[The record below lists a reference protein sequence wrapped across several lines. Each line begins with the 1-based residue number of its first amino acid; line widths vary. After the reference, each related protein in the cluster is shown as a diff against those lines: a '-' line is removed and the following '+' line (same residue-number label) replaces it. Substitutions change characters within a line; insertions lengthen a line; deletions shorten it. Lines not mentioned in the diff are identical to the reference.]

1 MAGEERIRE
10 IKAEQCVRGDETV
23 SGSLKR
29 EKTAVITLIGMAIML
44 IAVAVK
50 AVTSSMIAAAAI
62 HVAGLA
68 CFFIIEGIEKTPD
81 SESGLSFKR
90 FFSDLKKPGVI
101 PLILFILVLSP
112 AEMLLSKAVFGS
124 AYIDHVLGRT
134 NVPSLDQFP
143 LLLFSQIVSV
153 LGEEIEY
160 RAFFVGKGMKRF
172 SFWPVAVTDA
182 ILFAAAH
189 YATGAMGI
197 VAWDL
202 GFIFI
207 DAVLFAI
214 LYRKTG
220 NCLISFVPHFLNN
233 MIGFF
238 LVPYL
243 FG

>member
-1 MAGEERIRE
+1 MFTSWKKD
-10 IKAEQCVRGDETV
+10 KA
-23 SGSLKR
+23 
-29 EKTAVITLIGMAIML
+29 AVITLLGMAVMI

-50 AVTSSMIAAAAI
+50 AATGSLLAAAAI
-62 HVAGLA
+62 HIAGLA
-68 CFFIIEGIEKTPD
+68 CFFTVEGIEKTPD

-101 PLILFILVLSP
+101 PLILLMLVLTL

-124 AYIDHVLGRT
+124 AYVEHVLGRV
-134 NVPSLDQFP
+134 NVPGLDQLP
-143 LLLFSQIVSV
+143 LLLFNQIVSV
-153 LGEEIEY
+153 LGEEIEF

-172 SFWPVAVTDA
+172 SCWPVAIAGAV
-182 ILFAAAH
+182 LFAAVH
-189 YATGAMGI
+189 YAAGPAGI

-202 GFIFI
+202 GAIFI
-207 DAVLFAI
+207 DAILFAI

-220 NCLISFVPHFLNN
+220 NCLVSFIPHFLSN

-238 LVPYL
+238 LVPVL

>member
-1 MAGEERIRE
+1 MFESMKKDKSAI
-10 IKAEQCVRGDETV
+10 
-23 SGSLKR
+23 
-29 EKTAVITLIGMAIML
+29 ITLVGMAVMA
-44 IAVAVK
+44 IAIAVK
-50 AVTSSMIAAAAI
+50 AATGSALAAAVI
-62 HVAGLA
+62 HAAGLA
-68 CFFIIEGIEKTPD
+68 GFFIVEGIEKTPD

-101 PLILFILVLSP
+101 PLILLMLVLSP

-124 AYIDHVLGRT
+124 SYVEHVLGRID
-134 NVPSLDQFP
+134 VPGLDQLP
-143 LLLFSQIVSV
+143 LLLFTQVVSV
-153 LGEEIEY
+153 LGEEIEF

-172 SFWPVAVTDA
+172 SFWPVAIAGAV
-182 ILFAAAH
+182 LFAAAH
-189 YATGAMGI
+189 YAAGPAGI

-202 GFIFI
+202 GAIFI
-207 DAVLFAI
+207 DAILFAI

-238 LVPYL
+238 LVPVL

>member
-1 MAGEERIRE
+1 ML
-10 IKAEQCVRGDETV
+10 D
-23 SGSLKR
+23 SLK
-29 EKTAVITLIGMAIML
+29 KNKSAVITFIGMAVML

-50 AVTSSMIAAAAI
+50 AATASVIAAAAI

-81 SESGLSFKR
+81 AESGLSFKR

-101 PLILFILVLSP
+101 LLLLIMLVLSP

-124 AYIDHVLGRT
+124 AYIDHVLGRI
-134 NVPSLDQFP
+134 NVPGLDQLP
-143 LLLFSQIVSV
+143 LLLLSQIVSV

-172 SFWPVAVTDA
+172 PFWPVAIVGA
-182 ILFAAAH
+182 LLFAAAH
-189 YATGAMGI
+189 FAAGPAGI

-202 GFIFI
+202 SGIFV
-207 DAVLFAI
+207 DAILFAI

-220 NCLISFVPHFLNN
+220 NCLISFIPHFLNN

-238 LVPYL
+238 LVPVI

>member
-1 MAGEERIRE
+1 MPDASKKDN
-10 IKAEQCVRGDETV
+10 IK
-23 SGSLKR
+23 L
-29 EKTAVITLIGMAIML
+29 ITLLGMAAMI

-50 AVTSSMIAAAAI
+50 AATSSMIAAAAI

-101 PLILFILVLSP
+101 PLILFMLVLTP
-112 AEMLLSKAVFGS
+112 AQMLLSKAVFGR
-124 AYIDHVLGRT
+124 AYIDHVLGRV
-134 NVPSLDQFP
+134 NMPGLDQLP
-143 LLLFSQIVSV
+143 LLFNQTVAV
-153 LGEEIEY
+153 LGEEIEF
-160 RAFFVGKGMKRF
+160 RAFFVGKGMKHF
-172 SFWPVAVTDA
+172 PFWPLTAVSA
-182 ILFAAAH
+182 VLFAAAH
-189 YATGAMGI
+189 FVTGAPGI

-202 GFIFI
+202 GGILI
-207 DAVLFAI
+207 DAILFAI

-238 LVPYL
+238 LVPIL

>member
-1 MAGEERIRE
+1 M
-10 IKAEQCVRGDETV
+10 KAIH
-23 SGSLKR
+23 
-29 EKTAVITLIGMAIML
+29 KTDKSVILTILGMAVMI

-50 AVTSSMIAAAAI
+50 AATSSMIAAAVI
-62 HVAGLA
+62 HIAGLA

-101 PLILFILVLSP
+101 PLILFMILLSP

-124 AYIDHVLGRT
+124 AYVDHVLGRV
-134 NVPSLDQFP
+134 NLPGLDQLP
-143 LLLFSQIVSV
+143 LLLFNQIVSV
-153 LGEEIEY
+153 LGEEIEF

-172 SFWPVAVTDA
+172 SFWPVAVA
-182 ILFAAAH
+182 SAVLFAAAH
-189 YATGAMGI
+189 YTAGAAGI

-202 GFIFI
+202 GGIFI
-207 DAVLFAI
+207 DAILFAI
-214 LYRKTG
+214 LYRRTG

-238 LVPYL
+238 LVPLL